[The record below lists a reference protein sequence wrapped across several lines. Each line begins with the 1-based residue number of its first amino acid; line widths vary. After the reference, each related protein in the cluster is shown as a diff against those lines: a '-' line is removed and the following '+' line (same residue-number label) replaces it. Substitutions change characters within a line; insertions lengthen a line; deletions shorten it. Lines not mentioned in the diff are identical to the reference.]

1 MYYKLYCFL
10 KRGIMNVVFKN
21 GHDDYPS
28 SYVAYKT
35 VTCTQ
40 CTTWPKLVILLF
52 IDFLTVLLPL
62 YCQLPLVA
70 LSAYLALTVL
80 PAS

>member
-1 MYYKLYCFL
+1 MLFS
-10 KRGIMNVVFKN
+10 RM
-21 GHDDYPS
+21 GHYDYTS
-28 SYVAYKT
+28 SYVVYKT

-40 CTTWPKLVILLF
+40 CTTLRGPNCRDFEFVILLF

-70 LSAYLALTVL
+70 LSSYLALTVL